1 MKWALE
7 IKRFHVSLRQRQ
19 LRNVQI
25 SVMHVQI
32 CFVNI
37 NLLLFMALSLLLP
50 SPSSLLKL
58 PVPEIL
64 VPWKRDVTL
73 LLSIW
78 RVPFKC

>member
-1 MKWALE
+1 MKWAPE
-7 IKRFHVSLRQRQ
+7 IRKFHVSLRQRQ

-25 SVMHVQI
+25 SVMHVQS

-37 NLLLFMALSLLLP
+37 NLLLFMTLSLLLP

-64 VPWKRDVTL
+64 VPW
-73 LLSIW
+73 
-78 RVPFKC
+78 

>member
-1 MKWALE
+1 MKWAPE
-7 IKRFHVSLRQRQ
+7 IRTFHVSLRQRQ

-50 SPSSLLKL
+50 SSLLKL

-64 VPWKRDVTL
+64 VPW
-73 LLSIW
+73 
-78 RVPFKC
+78 

>member
-1 MKWALE
+1 MKWAPE
-7 IKRFHVSLRQRQ
+7 IRKFHVSLRQRQ

-50 SPSSLLKL
+50 SSLLKL

-64 VPWKRDVTL
+64 VPW
-73 LLSIW
+73 
-78 RVPFKC
+78 